1 MKRRSVWVV
10 AVASMMLLATSQTDH
25 AFAALNS
32 LTRNSTPQGISS
44 ASWAAVAGV
53 DQNVT
58 SADRAGSA
66 YSVPWTSTSSPAPCT
81 VIHWALYESTTAE
94 RFQYSGTK
102 VFVYYLDPNVMIG
115 MPVSGPG
122 IVANNTLEKID
133 RSDGTIY
140 LTMTLGGNTTNKG
153 GKLTFGVPS
162 GFDNSSSAFNATTSP
177 YPVSPE
183 GPTWNSSSL
192 DVNNVVRIQDSSKFA
207 KLNVGMMVQEYI
219 DGAIGSRISNSGV
232 NRIAEKLTDNRIR
245 LTYGGNSTLRYGE
258 LLFNN
263 FCSSSISSSGSGSGS
278 GFLYLKNTGDFTLVS
293 MRITQSG
300 TVLSGGNTVTWS
312 TCGGVWTGT
321 VCSISPA
328 TILTTT
334 SSSGAQQLSLS
345 LAPGGYVKVRAVS
358 SPSGGLGTLSV
369 SVSVSTSDLASAMNT
384 SA

>member
-1 MKRRSVWVV
+1 
-10 AVASMMLLATSQTDH
+10 
-25 AFAALNS
+25 
-32 LTRNSTPQGISS
+32 
-44 ASWAAVAGV
+44 
-53 DQNVT
+53 
-58 SADRAGSA
+58 
-66 YSVPWTSTSSPAPCT
+66 
-81 VIHWALYESTTAE
+81 
-94 RFQYSGTK
+94 
-102 VFVYYLDPNVMIG
+102 
-115 MPVSGPG
+115 
-122 IVANNTLEKID
+122 
-133 RSDGTIY
+133 
-140 LTMTLGGNTTNKG
+140 
-153 GKLTFGVPS
+153 
-162 GFDNSSSAFNATTSP
+162 
-177 YPVSPE
+177 
-183 GPTWNSSSL
+183 
-192 DVNNVVRIQDSSKFA
+192 
-207 KLNVGMMVQEYI
+207 
-219 DGAIGSRISNSGV
+219 
-232 NRIAEKLTDNRIR
+232 
-245 LTYGGNSTLRYGE
+245 